1 MNYDII
7 TLMESSRSARSQA
20 RSTLPDS
27 PVIADD
33 IARTPREP
41 RVASLRKQ
49 LATLIWP
56 GELAVHAI
64 ETPRPA
70 VTSC

>member
-7 TLMESSRSARSQA
+7 TLMESSRSARPQA

-27 PVIADD
+27 PVIADY

-56 GELAVHAI
+56 GQLTVHAI
-64 ETPRPA
+64 EAPRPA